1 MNKVGMAR
9 ITKQDLIIITIG
21 LIGSVVLWIDVD
33 PGGWILYLA
42 FLIFG
47 ALRVS
52 DFFSLSPYQRNK
64 TQVVKFIFSLLMII
78 TVITHVIWGGEP
90 LFGLLATLVLVY
102 SITNMETRERK
113 VTEGNQ

>member
-1 MNKVGMAR
+1 M
-9 ITKQDLIIITIG
+9 
-21 LIGSVVLWIDVD
+21 
-33 PGGWILYLA
+33 LYLA

-78 TVITHVIWGGEP
+78 TVVTHIIWGGEP

-102 SITNMETRERK
+102 SITNMETRDRK
-113 VTEGNQ
+113 VSEGKP